1 MNTTF
6 VYVTFIRT
14 TQEKLWDALTRPE
27 FTRAYWY
34 GAWHDTNWQRG
45 SPWKLMIPDG
55 RVGDSGEILEI
66 EKPHRLVLKWKNEFR
81 SELREEGYSRCTLEL
96 EAQGETVKLT
106 VSPSIEREDSKFIEG
121 VSGGWPRILSSLKSF
136 LETGKAHEATTTWP
150 K

>member
-1 MNTTF
+1 MSTTF

-14 TQEKLWDALTRPE
+14 SQEKLWDALTKAE

-34 GAWHDTNWQRG
+34 GTWHETDWKQG
-45 SPWKLMIPDG
+45 SSWKLMIPDG

-66 EKPHRLVLKWKNEFR
+66 EKPQRLVLRWRNEFKP
-81 SELREEGYSRCTLEL
+81 ELCEEGYSRCILEL
-96 EAQGETVKLT
+96 EAQGEAVKLT
-106 VSPSIEREDSKFIEG
+106 VTHSIEREDSKFIEG

-136 LETGKAHEATTTWP
+136 LETGQAHEATKNWP